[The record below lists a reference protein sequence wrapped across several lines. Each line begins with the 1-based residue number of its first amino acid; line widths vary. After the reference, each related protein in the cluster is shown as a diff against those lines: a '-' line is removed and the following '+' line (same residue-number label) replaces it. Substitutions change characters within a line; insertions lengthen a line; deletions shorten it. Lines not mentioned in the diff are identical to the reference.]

1 MARIGPVST
10 LILWCI
16 LCNRSITSSSSSSNS
31 ISNTDSGSAPADLG
45 VFFERAPESAVAPKG
60 DEVVF
65 ECELNLKPDRLEWRF
80 RRSGSTEPYRILSPT
95 AGYNVTSGSDDRAWR
110 LRIYVSAQTAGD
122 YQCVATYGP
131 GILVSTSARLALV
144 SIALESSGGHGSGRG
159 SVRWS
164 VAPRNCILIRC
175 GTVISNPPAIWSF
188 YKNGE
193 KLPQS
198 ELLPGASGAL
208 VLDSVTAKDAGNY
221 SCAATNAITGEE
233 LRLPQAIELRVDY
246 TDRTAPFFLQR
257 PPSELSARPGETVVL
272 ECPGVGS
279 PRPEAVWSSPNLT
292 RIHHNRSRTLPYGF
306 QISDVRPE
314 DQGSYVCLLD
324 NGIAPP
330 QGHMIKLS
338 VLQRP
343 IIQSGPAATL
353 TNETS
358 SLELECRATGN
369 PQPEIYWLLNG
380 RDATADPEAR
390 VYEQGKLR
398 LERVQK
404 RHAGVVQCFARNSL
418 GEASFRMLP
427 GAEANMLRV
436 NPLDISG
443 EEEPILGPF
452 PIRHEP
458 SPASTPSAGTKNKGG
473 RRRRPANMVPPSR
486 PNVTR
491 LSDEAVMLRWSV
503 PQNLGLPIIFFKVQ
517 YRNLGDGKSRREGWQ
532 TTSENIPYGNSHWR
546 QRGRERNRDR
556 ERERERERD
565 QHELGNGPKNFTSS
579 VTGLVPGMYYRFRLV
594 AVYSNNDN
602 KEGNASLKFLL
613 LAAGNAKSNLPVPE
627 LHEVEPV
634 SESVV
639 QLHWSL
645 AAASDHNID
654 GYYAYY
660 RPAASA
666 AEYLKSTVDGGG
678 SRSFRIDQLHPG
690 TTYEF
695 KLQSFNADAA
705 SEFSAIRQARTKQFH
720 DPAIAQSPRA
730 PVPANK
736 TATGGAHQQN
746 SIYPVILGASGGAL
760 LLLIAV
766 VWACLCLRRRDNS
779 QPEDENKPQLEH
791 IQADFVTSAVL
802 GVGGHHK
809 SGDVRRLNGVIPRM
823 NITPNPLAAQEAASD
838 KNRNV
843 MELRFLPPLA
853 NGNCNGLPKQEQDHQ
868 QQQEQSAKEKDKEEE
883 EEQQH
888 EEVEHEDEA
897 EPEGSEQEDDDGPG
911 PAAASSSCE
920 TLEACDEGLKLSL
933 HQSHKLQPEPVVQLE
948 APSKPLPPLPLPKK
962 PAPSAGQSHVPHQNG
977 LHHAQP
983 YHPPG
988 TPTLLHK
995 RLDYHHQQHHHQQPP
1010 PVPPH
1015 SAYYQQAAPPA
1026 HVHGHQ
1032 PSPMLERSVRSLQQQ
1047 HSGYHLEEAVGTPTP
1062 SRIPS
1067 LRRQRRTS
1075 GSQHNSHSNL
1085 NLNHHNNNNNNLPP
1099 HHQHLHLHHQQ
1110 LQQQQHPG
1118 HVGIPIVP
1126 GSPRVQRSPM
1136 PSRAMIK
1143 RTRLGSHTDN
1153 ISSGSLNSIEV

>member
-1 MARIGPVST
+1 MSQLGPIFS
-10 LILWCI
+10 LILCCI
-16 LCNRSITSSSSSSNS
+16 LCRISSIISSSTSSITTSS
-31 ISNTDSGSAPADLG
+31 TPADLG

-80 RRSGSTEPYRILSPT
+80 RRSGSTEPYRILSPS
-95 AGYNVTSGSDDRAWR
+95 AGYNVTSSGSDDRAWR

-144 SIALESSGGHGSGRG
+144 SIALEASNGGRST
-159 SVRWS
+159 SIRWS
-164 VAPRNCILIRC
+164 VAPRNCMLIRC
-175 GTVISNPPAIWSF
+175 GAVISNPPAIWSF

-257 PPSELSARPGETVVL
+257 PPSELSARPGETVIL

-306 QISDVRPE
+306 QISDVRAE

-330 QGHMIKLS
+330 QVHMIKLS

-343 IIQSGPAATL
+343 VILSGPAATL

-358 SLELECRATGN
+358 SLELDCRATGN

-380 RDATADPEAR
+380 RDATGDPEAR

-418 GEASFRMLP
+418 GETS
-427 GAEANMLRV
+427 EANMLRV

-452 PIRHEP
+452 PIRHEA
-458 SPASTPSAGTKNKGG
+458 SQASTPSAGTKNKGG

-491 LSDEAVMLRWSV
+491 LSDDSVMLRWSV

-532 TTSENIPYGNSHWR
+532 TTSENIPYGNTGHWR
-546 QRGRERNRDR
+546 QRGRERNR
-556 ERERERERD
+556 ERERD
-565 QHELGNGPKNFTSS
+565 QHDVGIGPKNFTSS

-613 LAAGNAKSNLPVPE
+613 LAAGNTKSNLPVPE
-627 LHEVEPV
+627 LHEVEAV
-634 SESVV
+634 SESSV
-639 QLHWSL
+639 QLKWSL
-645 AAASDHNID
+645 GSTPGEEID

-666 AEYLKSTVDGGG
+666 AEYLKSTVDGGE

-705 SEFSAIRQARTKQFH
+705 SEFSVIRQVRTKQFH
-720 DPAIAQSPRA
+720 DLLVNQSPKT

-736 TATGGAHQQN
+736 TAANQQHN
-746 SIYPVILGASGGAL
+746 STIYPVILGASGGAL
-760 LLLIAV
+760 LLLLAM
-766 VWACLCLRRRDNS
+766 VWVCLCLRRRDNS
-779 QPEDENKPQLEH
+779 QPEDSNKPQLEH

-802 GVGGHHK
+802 GHHHHK

-823 NITPNPLAAQEAASD
+823 NITPNPLASQETTNSD

-843 MELRFLPPLA
+843 MELRFLPPPLAA
-853 NGNCNGLPKQEQDHQ
+853 NGNCKQEQEPRQEEQKEEQEKEEQ
-868 QQQEQSAKEKDKEEE
+868 QQQ
-883 EEQQH
+883 QQH
-888 EEVEHEDEA
+888 EEQEEA
-897 EPEGSEQEDDDGPG
+897 ELEGSDQEDDDVPG

-920 TLEACDEGLKLSL
+920 TLEACDEGVKLSL
-933 HQSHKLQPEPVVQLE
+933 HQNRKLQPELE
-948 APSKPLPPLPLPKK
+948 APSKPLPPLPALPKK
-962 PAPSAGQSHVPHQNG
+962 PAANAGQVRSSHQNG

-995 RLDYHHQQHHHQQPP
+995 RLDYHHNHNHHHQQLQQQQQQQAP

-1015 SAYYQQAAPPA
+1015 SAYYQQAAA
-1026 HVHGHQ
+1026 A

-1047 HSGYHLEEAVGTPTP
+1047 QQHSSGYHLEEAMGTPTP

-1075 GSQHNSHSNL
+1075 GSQHNISHSNL
-1085 NLNHHNNNNNNLPP
+1085 NLNNNNNNLPP

-1110 LQQQQHPG
+1110 QQQQQQMHQHHPG

>member
-1 MARIGPVST
+1 MARLGPIST
-10 LILWCI
+10 LILCCI
-16 LCNRSITSSSSSSNS
+16 LCSRSISCSSISSSDSNA
-31 ISNTDSGSAPADLG
+31 APADLG

-65 ECELNLKPDRLEWRF
+65 ECELNLKPDHLEWRF

-144 SIALESSGGHGSGRG
+144 SITLEASSHGSGRG
-159 SVRWS
+159 SIRWS

-175 GTVISNPPAIWSF
+175 GAVISNPPAIWSF

-208 VLDSVTAKDAGNY
+208 ILDSVTGKDAGNY

-292 RIHHNRSRTLPYGF
+292 RIHHNRSKTLPYGF

-330 QGHMIKLS
+330 QVHMIKLS
-338 VLQRP
+338 VLERP
-343 IIQSGPAATL
+343 IIQIGPAATL

-358 SLELECRATGN
+358 SLELDCRATGN

-380 RDATADPEAR
+380 RDANADPEAR
-390 VYEQGKLR
+390 VYEQGRLR

-418 GEASFRMLP
+418 GETS
-427 GAEANMLRV
+427 EANMLRV

-452 PIRHEP
+452 PIRHEQ

-473 RRRRPANMVPPSR
+473 RRRRPVNMVPPSR

-532 TTSENIPYGNSHWR
+532 TTSDNIPYGNSHGWR

-556 ERERERERD
+556 QRERERD
-565 QHELGNGPKNFTSS
+565 RDQHEMGNAPKNFTSS
-579 VTGLVPGMYYRFRLV
+579 VTGLVPGKYYRFRLV
-594 AVYSNNDN
+594 AVYSNDDN

-613 LAAGNAKSNLPVPE
+613 LAAGNAKSNLPIPE

-634 SESVV
+634 SETAV
-639 QLHWSL
+639 QLHWTLS
-645 AAASDHNID
+645 ASAVTSGQDID

-666 AEYLKSTVDGGG
+666 AEYLKSTVDGGP

-705 SEFSAIRQARTKQFH
+705 SEFSAIRQVRTKQFH
-720 DPAIAQSPRA
+720 DPTTPKSH
-730 PVPANK
+730 VPANN
-736 TATGGAHQQN
+736 TAAGGQQQN

-766 VWACLCLRRRDNS
+766 VWACLCLKRRDNS

-823 NITPNPLAAQEAASD
+823 NITPNPLAGQEATSD
-838 KNRNV
+838 K
-843 MELRFLPPLA
+843 
-853 NGNCNGLPKQEQDHQ
+853 
-868 QQQEQSAKEKDKEEE
+868 
-883 EEQQH
+883 
-888 EEVEHEDEA
+888 
-897 EPEGSEQEDDDGPG
+897 
-911 PAAASSSCE
+911 
-920 TLEACDEGLKLSL
+920 
-933 HQSHKLQPEPVVQLE
+933 
-948 APSKPLPPLPLPKK
+948 
-962 PAPSAGQSHVPHQNG
+962 SHVPHQNG

-983 YHPPG
+983 YHPPA

-995 RLDYHHQQHHHQQPP
+995 RLDYHHQQQQLQHQQPP

-1047 HSGYHLEEAVGTPTP
+1047 QHPGYHLEEAAGTPTP

-1085 NLNHHNNNNNNLPP
+1085 NLSHHNNNNNNLPP
-1099 HHQHLHLHHQQ
+1099 HHQHLHLHQQ
-1110 LQQQQHPG
+1110 LHHQQQQQHPG